1 MGELKESAQ
10 QFHCHT
16 HSRAHQ
22 YNHLQTLMTREE
34 AKLEDITGQKTQ
46 QELRRRGAGDGGGG
60 QTTKTQTK
68 KTFRCFFYFLPC
80 LVLVWSALV
89 RSSLFLTHTH
99 THIHTCICVCFLS
112 VSLCENRKEKKKLL
126 NPWMIWDAH
135 MNLSSL
141 SLHKYVSRGIYTF
154 YWRTNQLYYLHNFD
168 KYLINIYNFITVFY
182 ILCIHLFIFIQVN
195 VAVSHRSITMQTFT
209 NDYRLLESI
218 IHCTVYTYIYHYC
231 SLFS

>member
-1 MGELKESAQ
+1 MEEEDRQQRLKQRKRFGVS
-10 QFHCHT
+10 F
-16 HSRAHQ
+16 
-22 YNHLQTLMTREE
+22 
-34 AKLEDITGQKTQ
+34 I
-46 QELRRRGAGDGGGG
+46 
-60 QTTKTQTK
+60 
-68 KTFRCFFYFLPC
+68 FC
-80 LVLVWSALV
+80 LVWFWSGLLWSALL
-89 RSSLFLTHTH
+89 SFLHTH

-168 KYLINIYNFITVFY
+168 KYLQFY
-182 ILCIHLFIFIQVN
+182 YSFKSFLYLMYLFIFIQVN
-195 VAVSHRSITMQTFT
+195 VAVRHRSITMQTFT

-218 IHCTVYTYIYHYC
+218 IHCTVYTYICISLLQPIQLARHLAISSLS
-231 SLFS
+231 SLFAVFCNKLQLSWEIPGLLFHAQTQRSVIVSLSSEFTIDR